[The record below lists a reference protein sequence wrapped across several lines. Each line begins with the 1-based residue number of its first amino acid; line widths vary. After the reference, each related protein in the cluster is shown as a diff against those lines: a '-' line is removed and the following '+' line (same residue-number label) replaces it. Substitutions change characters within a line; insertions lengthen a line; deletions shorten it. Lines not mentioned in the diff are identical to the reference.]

1 MDRMFPTIS
10 KFPKVRGTYSIMRW
24 EWLYEIYKRT
34 MVLGLQR
41 KILGVFFFPED
52 NLIMYGTILDL
63 NRDGNLGAADN
74 TWYIGV

>member
-1 MDRMFPTIS
+1 
-10 KFPKVRGTYSIMRW
+10 
-24 EWLYEIYKRT
+24 

-74 TWYIGV
+74 T